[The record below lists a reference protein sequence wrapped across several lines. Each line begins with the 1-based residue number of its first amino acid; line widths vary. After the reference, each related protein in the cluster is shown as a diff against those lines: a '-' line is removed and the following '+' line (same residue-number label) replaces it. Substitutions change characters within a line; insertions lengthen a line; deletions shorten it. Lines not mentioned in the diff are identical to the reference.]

1 MGGHVGSSSQIIA
14 QYKDDEWFNL
24 GNLAQRKHS
33 FNAITF
39 THFSD
44 SITMIVGGYAESG
57 WVFQI
62 NIHSPGTAIDKRYQK
77 YKYIWFY

>member
-57 WVFQI
+57 
-62 NIHSPGTAIDKRYQK
+62 
-77 YKYIWFY
+77 